1 MPLGKDAGLG
11 FDISG
16 CQNYGPFLGPYDN
29 SAPIIKGTQKRGHN
43 FDNQSYVGMRRD
55 PEIGTQVL
63 FSKLLGGSTSLGG
76 RINKNAI
83 PNAMLLLC
91 CGVSTHPNYIP

>member
-29 SAPIIKGTQKRGHN
+29 SAPIIKGTQKRGIG
-43 FDNQSYVGMRRD
+43 SVGKPRPCSVD
-55 PEIGTQVL
+55 PTSWVQG
-63 FSKLLGGSTSLGG
+63 LGF
-76 RINKNAI
+76 R
-83 PNAMLLLC
+83 
-91 CGVSTHPNYIP
+91 V